1 MFARV
6 KAKGAGGGGREGK
19 IVREKKRENG
29 RQADQLATGTLHTE
43 TETATAG
50 ARKKKLTQCVNDC
63 VHNARVCTCVGGCEL
78 TPQERRVP

>member
-50 ARKKKLTQCVNDC
+50 ARKKKLTQCVNDYVGACTMRGC
-63 VHNARVCTCVGGCEL
+63 VRAWVRVN
-78 TPQERRVP
+78 